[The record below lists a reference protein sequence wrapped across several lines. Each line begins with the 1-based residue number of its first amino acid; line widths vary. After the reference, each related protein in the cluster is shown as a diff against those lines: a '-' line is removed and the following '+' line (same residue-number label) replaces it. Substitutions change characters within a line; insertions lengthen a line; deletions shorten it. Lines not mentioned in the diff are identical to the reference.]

1 MSTHRL
7 SFATITILADDL
19 AEVVVDH
26 GVDMTGSMVD
36 EYHEFLRTHL
46 SAPFSLLINKIN
58 NYSYDFTAQENL
70 AAIPE
75 IDRMAVVAYKPTT
88 ENVTRLM
95 TTIPREYAWRLEIFS
110 DRDAA
115 LAWLMESHSDE
126 EK

>member
-7 SFATITILADDL
+7 SFASITILADDL

-26 GVDMTGSMVD
+26 GVDMTGPMVD
-36 EYHEFLRTHL
+36 EYHEFLRSHL
-46 SAPFSLLINKIN
+46 STPFSLLINKIN
-58 NYSYDFTAQENL
+58 NYSYEFSAQETL

-75 IDRMAVVAYKPTT
+75 IDRMAVVAYKPAT

-95 TTIPREYAWRLEIFS
+95 TTIPREYKWRLEIFS

-115 LAWLMESHSDE
+115 LAWLKEPHTNE
-126 EK
+126 A